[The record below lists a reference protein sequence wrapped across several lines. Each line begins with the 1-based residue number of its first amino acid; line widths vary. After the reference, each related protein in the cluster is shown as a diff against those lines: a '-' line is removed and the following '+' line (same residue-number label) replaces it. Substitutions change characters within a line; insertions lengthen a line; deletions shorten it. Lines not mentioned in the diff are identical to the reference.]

1 MKTRIKSIL
10 NRVFGIKLIYRMF
23 LVYLIGGLL
32 PMLIISF
39 YLISG
44 ENRILV
50 QEAENSETEAL
61 REVKYR
67 ILDIQNV
74 VSRTSRFFY
83 FDERLEKIAQT
94 QYTDYQE
101 LVDDYKDFDA
111 FVEYRKYYNHIISR
125 IGIYLQNETIRKNS
139 NFMLADEEIKNAQWY
154 QNAYQKRGVVSW
166 TLLPDENNQGEGTL
180 VLNRMIRTKTS
191 EDVGVLVISIRPE
204 CLEELIRGRDGC
216 NYILLNQETVVC
228 SAGEGISQEE
238 LFAKLPQDRE
248 DEWQKRITLGNREYI
263 MTGEIVR
270 PQDSEDYL
278 QIVSVHALDDILT
291 EANRQHVKS
300 LYLLCGSVVLALT
313 LIFVFS
319 YYFGHRVGYFKEQ
332 MQKASE
338 GNFELG
344 QKLGGT
350 DEISQLYDYLGDMI
364 WKIQSLL
371 AEVYREKIHA
381 EELKIRQKDAELKML
396 TSQINPHF
404 LYNTLETIRMKARV
418 NGQQEIEELAKMLG
432 KILRS
437 SIQAGEKEV
446 ALRTEIELVECYL
459 KIQKYRF
466 GDKIRYFIEVEEG
479 LWEMQI
485 LSLLLQP
492 LVENAVIH
500 GLEEKEEGGQ
510 IIISAQSREDEV
522 VLTVRDDGIGIG
534 PEQLEAIQKGLK
546 SRHFQSEHIGIINV
560 CQRVRLKYGD
570 AFGVDLSSAEGSWTE
585 AQIHLPGENVKN

>member
-1 MKTRIKSIL
+1 MKKRIKSLL
-10 NRVFGIKLIYRMF
+10 NRVFGIRLIYRMF
-23 LVYLIGGLL
+23 LVYLVGGLL
-32 PMLIISF
+32 PILIISF

-50 QEAENSETEAL
+50 QEAQNRETEAL

-101 LVDDYKDFDA
+101 LVDDYKNFDA

-139 NFMLADEEIKNAQWY
+139 NFMLADEDIKNAQWY
-154 QNAYQKRGVVSW
+154 QNACQKRGVVSW
-166 TLLPDENNQGEGTL
+166 TLLPDENNKGEDAL

-191 EDVGVLVISIRPE
+191 EDVGVLVIYIRPE
-204 CLEELIRGRDGC
+204 CLEGLIRERDGC
-216 NYILLNQETVVC
+216 NYILLNQGTVIC
-228 SAGEGISQEE
+228 SAGEEISQED
-238 LFAKLPQDRE
+238 LLAGLPRDKE
-248 DEWQKRITLGNREYI
+248 DEWQKRITLENREYI
-263 MTGEIVR
+263 MTGESVR
-270 PQDSEDYL
+270 SQDSEDYL
-278 QIVSVHALDDILT
+278 QIVSVRALDDILA
-291 EANRQHVKS
+291 EANRQHVQS
-300 LYLLCGSVVLALT
+300 LYLLCGSVVLALI
-313 LIFVFS
+313 LIFLFS

-350 DEISQLYDYLGDMI
+350 DEISQLYDYLRDMI
-364 WKIQSLL
+364 WKMQSLL

-404 LYNTLETIRMKARV
+404 LYNTLETMRMKARM
-418 NGQQEIEELAKMLG
+418 NGQQELEELAKMLG

-437 SIQAGEKEV
+437 SMQAGEKEV
-446 ALRTEIELVECYL
+446 TLRAELELVECYL

-466 GDKIRYFIEVEEG
+466 GDRIRYFIEVEEG
-479 LWEMQI
+479 LWEMRI

-500 GLEEKEEGGQ
+500 GLEEKEEAGQ
-510 IIISAQSREDEV
+510 IMILAQSREDEI
-522 VLTVRDDGIGIG
+522 VLTVRDNGIGIC
-534 PEQLEAIQKGLK
+534 PQKLEIIQKRLR
-546 SRHFQSEHIGIINV
+546 SRHFQSEHIGIVNV

-570 AFGVDLSSAEGSWTE
+570 AFGVSLSSVEGSWTE
-585 AQIHLPGENVKN
+585 AQIHLPKESKR